1 MISAQANQA
10 KENQWGGNSSTPHV
24 DLPDGTEVDFYYDG
38 MGRRLK
44 KVITDGTD
52 ITTIKYH
59 YIGGQ
64 ITTIEIDA
72 EDDEVAYRDE
82 TLHIHLGPNSYILT
96 K

>member
-1 MISAQANQA
+1 
-10 KENQWGGNSSTPHV
+10 V
-24 DLPDGTEVDFYYDG
+24 
-38 MGRRLK
+38 
-44 KVITDGTD
+44 KVITDDTD
-52 ITTIKYH
+52 VTTIKYH